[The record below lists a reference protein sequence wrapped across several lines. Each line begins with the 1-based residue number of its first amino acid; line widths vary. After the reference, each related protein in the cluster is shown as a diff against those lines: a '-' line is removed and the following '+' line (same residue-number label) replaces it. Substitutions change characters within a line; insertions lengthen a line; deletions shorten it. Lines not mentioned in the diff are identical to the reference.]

1 MPDRKRLRSY
11 DSMVEINLQRFVLK
25 DLKWRW
31 FSAVYNLF
39 PDEKENF
46 DLSLI
51 RTAKLDRSGI
61 NFGEFLF

>member
-1 MPDRKRLRSY
+1 
-11 DSMVEINLQRFVLK
+11 MVEINLQRFVLK

-46 DLSLI
+46 DLSQFGPQSWTAQELI
-51 RTAKLDRSGI
+51 LA
-61 NFGEFLF
+61 NFFFKTFHCKKYFMK

>member
-1 MPDRKRLRSY
+1 
-11 DSMVEINLQRFVLK
+11 MVEINLQRFVLK